1 MKLPLSKAVALI
13 NKARDEAQ
21 REKVYRLWLVR
32 YPNYTEKNF
41 ETFEEF
47 YENNQIKFDYKLKEG
62 RCHTTNARYLL
73 QMAGIL
79 TDSNSINE

>member
-47 YENNQIKFDYKLKEG
+47 YEKLYPPKVEYDI
-62 RCHTTNARYLL
+62 RSKDDI
-73 QMAGIL
+73 MAEITGQK
-79 TDSNSINE
+79 

>member
-47 YENNQIKFDYKLKEG
+47 YEKLYPPRG
-62 RCHTTNARYLL
+62 
-73 QMAGIL
+73 
-79 TDSNSINE
+79 

>member
-1 MKLPLSKAVALI
+1 MKLPLSNAVALI

-47 YENNQIKFDYKLKEG
+47 YEKLYPPRVEYDTRSKDDIMAEITG
-62 RCHTTNARYLL
+62 R
-73 QMAGIL
+73 
-79 TDSNSINE
+79 

>member
-47 YENNQIKFDYKLKEG
+47 YEKLYPPKVEYDMRSKDDIMAEITG
-62 RCHTTNARYLL
+62 R
-73 QMAGIL
+73 
-79 TDSNSINE
+79 

>member
-47 YENNQIKFDYKLKEG
+47 YEKLYPPRVEYDTRSKDDIMAEITG
-62 RCHTTNARYLL
+62 R
-73 QMAGIL
+73 
-79 TDSNSINE
+79 

>member
-1 MKLPLSKAVALI
+1 MKLPLGKAVALI

-32 YPNYTEKNF
+32 YPNYTENNF

-47 YENNQIKFDYKLKEG
+47 YEKLYPPKVEYDMRSKDDIMAEITG
-62 RCHTTNARYLL
+62 R
-73 QMAGIL
+73 
-79 TDSNSINE
+79 

>member
-32 YPNYTEKNF
+32 YQNYTEKNF

-47 YENNQIKFDYKLKEG
+47 YEKLYPPRVEYDTRSKDDIMAEITG
-62 RCHTTNARYLL
+62 R
-73 QMAGIL
+73 
-79 TDSNSINE
+79 